1 MTIDRRTLL
10 LGLAACPAASGARAQ
25 SAANQWFAVT
35 DDDGRPVPNT
45 RAPVELVEEIED
57 LDGAIWAGPASAG
70 VKLVEFYDYNCPFCR
85 AAESARDRLRQS
97 DRDLRIGLV
106 NNPILSPASA
116 AAARVDLAVLR
127 LKGAAAS
134 YALHQRLF
142 ALPGRVDGARAL
154 DVAAALG
161 LDRAEIER
169 VAQGPEVAGTL
180 RRQLALAASLGLS
193 ATPAYVVGG
202 AAILGFPGEGTLGRI
217 VADARRCGAIVCP

>member
-1 MTIDRRTLL
+1 MRTVI
-10 LGLAACPAASGARAQ
+10 AEPDAPAATSRGSVLVVDDERTIAEVVSRYLQRAGY
-25 SAANQWFAVT
+25 AT
-35 DDDGRPVPNT
+35 
-45 RAPVELVEEIED
+45 EIV
-57 LDGAIWAGPASAG
+57 S
-70 VKLVEFYDYNCPFCR
+70 
-85 AAESARDRLRQS
+85 
-97 DRDLRIGLV
+97 
-106 NNPILSPASA
+106 
-116 AAARVDLAVLR
+116 
-127 LKGAAAS
+127 
-134 YALHQRLF
+134 
-142 ALPGRVDGARAL
+142 DGARAL